1 MSETWVV
8 NASPL
13 ITLAKIG
20 HLDLLRPPGVA
31 TLVPSLVASEIMA
44 GGGTDPAMLALQ
56 SGWCSPTA
64 DCEIDQSVM
73 EWGLGAGESAVLSL
87 AQRPG
92 SVAVVDDLAARTAAR
107 VLGIPFLG
115 TLGVVLRA
123 CKQGQLESAV
133 PLIRALKDAGLRLDD
148 RIIRDA
154 LAGVTGEQ

>member
-1 MSETWVV
+1 
-8 NASPL
+8 
-13 ITLAKIG
+13 
-20 HLDLLRPPGVA
+20 
-31 TLVPSLVASEIMA
+31 
-44 GGGTDPAMLALQ
+44 
-56 SGWCSPTA
+56 
-64 DCEIDQSVM
+64 
-73 EWGLGAGESAVLSL
+73 
-87 AQRPG
+87 
-92 SVAVVDDLAARTAAR
+92 VDDLAARTAAR